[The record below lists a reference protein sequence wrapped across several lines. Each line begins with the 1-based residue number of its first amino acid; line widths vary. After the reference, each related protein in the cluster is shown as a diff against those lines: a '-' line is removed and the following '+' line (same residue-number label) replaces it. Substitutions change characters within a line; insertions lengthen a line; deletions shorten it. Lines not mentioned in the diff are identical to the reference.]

1 MIPFVDINSWEFL
14 IIIVVALVVIGPKRL
29 PEYTAKIRTWVRQAR
44 DMADGAKTQLKS
56 ELGPEYQ
63 DIDWRQYDPRQ
74 YDPRK
79 IVREAL
85 FDDPNA
91 NVADELGLS
100 DRQARESTAVEEYR
114 GGSSAVTGPD
124 AAGAPHNTPV
134 GAEVAAPPP
143 PAWSVD
149 NTYHPDRMTPFDP
162 EAT

>member
-1 MIPFVDINSWEFL
+1 MIPFVDINPGEFL
-14 IIIVVALVVIGPKRL
+14 LLIIFALVIIGPKRL
-29 PEYTAKIRTWVRQAR
+29 PEVTANLRKWIRQLR

-91 NVADELGLS
+91 DVGAELGLTE
-100 DRQARESTAVEEYR
+100 RQPGGSTAMSGDMGV
-114 GGSSAVTGPD
+114 
-124 AAGAPHNTPV
+124 PV
-134 GAEVAAPPP
+134 GAEEPGVGAEVPHAPR
-143 PAWSVD
+143 SFVD
-149 NTYHPDRMTPFDP
+149 NTYHPDRETPFDID
-162 EAT
+162 AT